1 MADIL
6 ITTDFSQLTNLNN
19 ALNQT
24 AITVERKTNPALQRL
39 QENLQFVKRVNE
51 QVAQSNQMVGRSF
64 SLNELNRASERL
76 QNYEAALAN
85 TRQGMNSFGVVTQQ
99 AGYQIGDFLVQVQSG
114 TNWMVAFGQQ
124 ATQLV
129 GILPMMGAGFMG
141 LSTGGLVAL
150 SAGLGIAIPLITALG
165 AAWMRT
171 TEDVEAGASRQKEAY
186 DSLIE
191 SLQSLRLE
199 RQMEQSG
206 AQSQEEQIVFNE
218 INDLLRE
225 RADLQ
230 NQILVA
236 TSEEMLIA
244 SQGRSSLMAAF
255 LADEQEKKQAR
266 IDEINDLLEQLQ
278 YQRELDIAQRR
289 RANEVRNEY
298 RERERLK
305 QVHADAVAALGEAQN
320 EQRLMTVAAEQA
332 LSKYSMMR
340 TVAAGLAA
348 NLAAAADATL
358 LAVSRMNQLASMEYS
373 GRGGDPK
380 DFSEGGS
387 KSYSKNFRPFVFTP
401 PSAGSGG
408 GSSAVAEQEDAL
420 QRLREQLALENELL
434 GVSEAQ
440 QRVIRALGN
449 DRANYTQAEIAAITA
464 EIEAYN
470 QKLEVMKQQQQ
481 IANVIQSSMEDAF
494 MGIITGTESV
504 KDAFKNM
511 AYLIIQEL
519 YRVLVVQQL
528 VGSFN
533 ATTGVGTGIVGG
545 IMGGLSGGLAA
556 GPSTGSFGLPFGGP
570 HASGGSIMPNKAY
583 LVGEHGPELVIPR
596 HSGTVMNANQ
606 TASAMGGSGG
616 VTVQNNISVTGSDAA
631 MVRAEVAKMIP
642 QITNA
647 TKAAVID
654 AKQRGGQMAA
664 AFR

>member
-440 QRVIRALGN
+440 ERVIRALG
-449 DRANYTQAEIAAITA
+449 DSRANYTQAEIAAITA

-519 YRVLVVQQL
+519 YRVLVVQRL
-528 VGSFN
+528 VGSFT
-533 ATTGVGTGIVGG
+533 AGGGG
-545 IMGGLSGGLAA
+545 ILGAAFSGLGAGLMGGAGAATVNGFALTGGMR
-556 GPSTGSFGLPFGGP
+556 
-570 HASGGSIMPNKAY
+570 ASGGSMMAGKSY
-583 LVGEHGPELVIPR
+583 LVGERGPELVIPR
-596 HSGTVMNANQ
+596 HSGTVVNANQ
-606 TASAMGGSGG
+606 TSGAMAGGEGF
-616 VTVQNNISVTGSDAA
+616 TQNLTISVTGSDAA